1 MPVQSLGVRIILTG
15 CSNAATPT
23 QAEDRPLLTVVET
36 VPEPA
41 GPVESEPVVLSASND
56 QFVDKGRERADCPL
70 GVVFIVPSPSA
81 ACGTS
86 PMP

>member
-1 MPVQSLGVRIILTG
+1 MKKALWSIAAATLIILTG

-56 QFVDKGRERADCPL
+56 QFEDNEIVEDKTEINAEL
-70 GVVFIVPSPSA
+70 
-81 ACGTS
+81 
-86 PMP
+86 